1 MKNDEYI
8 QTLHPVEGKTNKK
21 LLLYKYEIIKEN
33 ILEILTY
40 SEPTFTEL
48 MEELYSRVKDSF
60 EGGVQW
66 YGAAVR
72 SDLEARGIIERV
84 KGRPEKYRLKYNLK

>member
-1 MKNDEYI
+1 MNNEEYI
-8 QTLHPVEGKTNKK
+8 QTLHPVEDKTNKK
-21 LLLYKYEIIKEN
+21 ILLYKYEIIKEN

-40 SEPTFTEL
+40 LEPTFTEL

-66 YGAAVR
+66 YGATVR
-72 SDLEARGIIERV
+72 SDLEARGIIERI
-84 KGRPEKYRLKYNLK
+84 KGRPEKYRLRG